1 MKKILLTTLALI
13 GLSLSV
19 MADDK
24 ADVLATFDKYVN
36 DANNYS
42 TNIPD
47 YYTKNAKIVRV
58 VNKKQGGQASVV
70 IPFDRYLK
78 ELQGHS
84 KLAKMVNYK
93 NRYENRKITQ
103 VGTDYKVST
112 IRIPRNDK
120 TGLPCHFIF
129 TKVGNNWKIKE
140 ENMQTNVQTFLN
152 AK

>member
-1 MKKILLTTLALI
+1 MKRILLTTLALI
-13 GLSLSV
+13 SFSTSV

-24 ADVLATFDKYVN
+24 TDVLATFDQYVN
-36 DANNYS
+36 DANEYK

-58 VNKKQGGQASVV
+58 VNKKQGGQASVI

-78 ELQGHS
+78 ELETHS
-84 KLAKMVNYK
+84 KIAKAVKYK

-103 VGTDYKVST
+103 VGADYKVSS

-120 TGLPCHFIF
+120 TGLPAHFTF
-129 TKVGNNWKIKE
+129 AKVDGKWKIKE
-140 ENMQTNVQTFLN
+140 ESMETNVQTFLN

>member
-19 MADDK
+19 FADDK
-24 ADVLATFDKYVN
+24 TDVLTTFENYVN
-36 DANNYS
+36 DANSYATTIPNYYVS
-42 TNIPD
+42 
-47 YYTKNAKIVRV
+47 NAKIIRV
-58 VNKKQGGQASVV
+58 VNKKQGGQASVI

-78 ELQGHS
+78 EMQTH
-84 KLAKMVNYK
+84 AKVAKVANYK
-93 NRYENRKITQ
+93 NRYENRKISQ
-103 VGTDYKVST
+103 VGADYKVSS

-129 TKVGNNWKIKE
+129 TKVGDKWKIKE
-140 ENMQTNVQTFLN
+140 ESMETNVQTFLN

>member
-1 MKKILLTTLALI
+1 MKKILLTTLALF

-19 MADDK
+19 LADDK
-24 ADVLATFDKYVN
+24 TDVLNTFEKYVN

-42 TNIPD
+42 TTMPD
-47 YYTKNAKIVRV
+47 YYTKNAKIIRV
-58 VNKKQGGQASVV
+58 VNKKQGGQASVI

-78 ELQGHS
+78 ELSAH
-84 KLAKMVNYK
+84 AKIAKVTNYK

-103 VGTDYKVST
+103 IGTDYKISS

-120 TGLPCHFIF
+120 TGLPCHFVF
-129 TKVGNNWKIKE
+129 TKVGDKWKIKE
-140 ENMQTNVQTFLN
+140 ESMQTNVQTFLN

>member
-24 ADVLATFDKYVN
+24 ADVLATFENYVN
-36 DANNYS
+36 DANSYS
-42 TNIPD
+42 TSIPN
-47 YYTKNAKIVRV
+47 YYLNNAKIIRV

-70 IPFDRYLK
+70 IPFERYLK
-78 ELQGHS
+78 EMQTHS
-84 KLAKMVNYK
+84 KLAKVANYK

-103 VGTDYKVST
+103 VGADYKVSS
-112 IRIPRNDK
+112 IRTPRNDK

-129 TKVGNNWKIKE
+129 TKIGDKWKIKE
-140 ENMQTNVQTFLN
+140 ESMQTNVQTFLN

>member
-13 GLSLSV
+13 GFSMSV

-24 ADVLATFDKYVN
+24 IDVLARFDNYVK
-36 DANNYS
+36 DANSY
-42 TNIPD
+42 TTTIPD
-47 YYTKNAKIVRV
+47 YYTKNAKIIRV
-58 VNKKQGGQASVV
+58 VNKKQGGQTSVV

-78 ELQGHS
+78 ELQTHS
-84 KLAKMVNYK
+84 KVAKLTNYK

-103 VGTDYKVST
+103 VGTDYKISA

-120 TGLPCHFIF
+120 VGLPCHFIF
-129 TKVGNNWKIKE
+129 TKVGDKWKIKE
-140 ENMQTNVQTFLN
+140 ESMQTNVQTFLN

>member
-1 MKKILLTTLALI
+1 MKKILLTTLVLI
-13 GLSLSV
+13 GFSLSV

-42 TNIPD
+42 TNIPE

-58 VNKKQGGQASVV
+58 VNKKQGGQASVI

-78 ELQGHS
+78 EMQAH
-84 KLAKMVNYK
+84 AKIAKVANYK

-103 VGTDYKVST
+103 IGVDYKISST
-112 IRIPRNDK
+112 RIPRNDK

-129 TKVGNNWKIKE
+129 TKVGDKWKIKE
-140 ENMQTNVQTFLN
+140 ESMETNVQTFLN